1 MKHYIRKKRAINTY
15 YSKMQ
20 PCWTCKNCYGDC
32 NWSRDFKPVPGWIAQ
47 KTFIESNEEYADS
60 YKILYCP
67 EYMEDKRK

>member
-1 MKHYIRKKRAINTY
+1 MKHYIRKKRASNTY
-15 YSKMQ
+15 YSKKQ
-20 PCWTCKNCYGDC
+20 PCWTCKNCYGGC
-32 NWSRDFKPVPGWIAQ
+32 NWSRDFEPVEGWIAE